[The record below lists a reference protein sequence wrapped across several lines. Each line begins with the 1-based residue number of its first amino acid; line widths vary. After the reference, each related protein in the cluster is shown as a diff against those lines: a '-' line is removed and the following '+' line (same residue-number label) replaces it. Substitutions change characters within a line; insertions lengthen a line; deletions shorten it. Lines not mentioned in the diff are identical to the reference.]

1 MRPTKHDIA
10 LAAQG
15 GILTVLVTALAS
27 EEVRKIIAATVPRE
41 YHEILFASLG
51 LVSMLLQRYVSR
63 TNPDGGPVAAP
74 YVPEEKRTVVRSRAD
89 RHNNPTAFTT
99 DLARQAGLREG
110 IDYVRGDPFVSDG
123 RTYYTARLIGD
134 PLELTIRVIDRVGFL
149 TATGR
154 PRWSHTVMAKKDWD
168 SLSREQKVRVIA
180 SMYRK
185 EGGTEL
191 AGLFGTVPGADR
203 KTAA

>member
-1 MRPTKHDIA
+1 MRPTRHDIA

-15 GILTVLVTALAS
+15 GILAVLVTALAS
-27 EEVRKIIAATVPRE
+27 DEVRKALAAAVPQE
-41 YHEILFASLG
+41 YHELLFAALG
-51 LVSMLLQRYVSR
+51 VVSMLLQRYVSR

-74 YVPEEKRTVVRSRAD
+74 YVPEEKRTVTRTRAD

-110 IDYVRGDPFVSDG
+110 IDYTQGDPFVAG
-123 RTYYTARLIGD
+123 GHTYYTARLLGD
-134 PLELTIRVIDRVGFL
+134 PIELTIRVIDRVGFT
-149 TATGR
+149 TASGA
-154 PRWSHTVMAKKDWD
+154 PRWSHTVLPKKYWD
-168 SLSREQKVRVIA
+168 SMTREQKIRVIA

-191 AGLFGTVPGADR
+191 AKLFDSALEPHQR
-203 KTAA
+203 AA